1 MLDASAVARYRYTN
15 IGAKDPETQ
24 RQSMQVP
31 ERFSN
36 LPEYA
41 FPRLRA
47 LLDHHA
53 PGGEVVAMTIGEP
66 RHEMPAFLAD
76 VLQAHTHLFAKYPVN
91 EGIPELLEA
100 ISDWLARR
108 YGVTVPQAQ
117 IMALN
122 GTREGLFNA
131 ALALCPEHKNGQ
143 RPVILTPNPFYQVY
157 AVAALAVAAEP
168 VFVPATAET
177 GYLPDYAALSP
188 DLLDRVAIAYVC
200 SPSNPQGAV
209 ADAAYWRDLI
219 ALADKH
225 DFRIFADECYSEI
238 YRNTPPPGALE
249 VAADMGADPE
259 RVLSFHSLSKRSNL
273 PGLRSGF
280 VAGGPDSI
288 RRIRQLRA
296 YAGAPL
302 PEPLQHVAAAAWMD
316 EAHVDRSRA
325 LYQQKYALANRVFA
339 NVPGYQAPEG
349 GFFLWLPVADGEEAA
364 RRLWRETGIR
374 VLPGAYLA
382 REQDGQNPGQG
393 FVRVAMVTP
402 IDEIQDALIRLRDC
416 LYR

>member
-1 MLDASAVARYRYTN
+1 
-15 IGAKDPETQ
+15 
-24 RQSMQVP
+24 MQAP

-53 PGGEVVAMTIGEP
+53 PGGEVVTMTIGEP
-66 RHEMPAFLAD
+66 RHEMPPFLAE
-76 VLQAHTHLFAKYPVN
+76 VLQANTHLFAKYPVN
-91 EGIPELLEA
+91 EGIAQLLDA
-100 ISDWLARR
+100 ISAWLQRR
-108 YGVTVPQAQ
+108 YGVDVPPDR

-131 ALALCPEHKNGQ
+131 ALALCPEEKNGQ
-143 RPVILTPNPFYQVY
+143 RPIILTPNPFYQVY
-157 AVAALAVAAEP
+157 AVAALAVGAEP
-168 VFVPATAET
+168 VFVPATAAT
-177 GYLPDYAALSP
+177 NHMPDYAALP
-188 DLLDRVAIAYVC
+188 RDVLDRVAIAYVC
-200 SPSNPQGAV
+200 SPANPQGAV
-209 ADAAYWRDLI
+209 ADRAYWETLI
-219 ALADKH
+219 SLAETH

-238 YRNTPPPGALE
+238 YRNTPPPGALQ
-249 VAADMGADPE
+249 VAHDMGADPE
-259 RVLSFHSLSKRSNL
+259 RVLAFHSLSKRSNL

-302 PEPLQHVAAAAWMD
+302 PEPLQHVAAAAWAD

-325 LYQQKYALANRVFA
+325 LYQQKYALADRVFA
-339 NVPGYQAPEG
+339 QVPGYKGPEG
-349 GFFLWLPVADGEEAA
+349 GFFLWLPVPDGEAA
-364 RRLWRETGIR
+364 ALKLWRETGIR

-382 REQDGQNPGQG
+382 REQGGKNPGKG
-393 FVRVAMVTP
+393 FIRVAMVTP
-402 IDEIQDALIRLRDC
+402 IDEIQAALLRLREC